1 LHVAAL
7 THSLRTTVEQLAA
20 TNRGKY
26 LVEVAVRQPK
36 DARPNAA
43 VVRVAGMDCSCA
55 WGLVGYLPGT
65 FPHDRGAQTGTTAL
79 NPSSVFLLAEA
90 GGR

>member
-1 LHVAAL
+1 
-7 THSLRTTVEQLAA
+7 
-20 TNRGKY
+20 
-26 LVEVAVRQPK
+26 
-36 DARPNAA
+36 
-43 VVRVAGMDCSCA
+43 MDCSCA

-65 FPHDRGAQTGTTAL
+65 FPHDRGAQTGTAAL